1 MSAVRAVITSIIFL
15 WTLSLFQP
23 QGEVR
28 AQTDTDSVSSVD
40 ADWILPG
47 DESDSAV
54 WGIRGGVVFALW
66 PSEVEP
72 KAGGPRGLLRIGHNF
87 KGRIYLIN
95 FIAVEPVVEGEM
107 EFSEISPSRVD
118 GKVGK
123 FMWASDRKEE
133 PGRFRP
139 VAITKGNITHP
150 DPDNPEVEQLSLYI
164 FMEKF
169 LNEAHPYLKITI
181 RSDRPEEMGLQIFHQ
196 EDSARMD
203 RCALTATMG
212 NYSRARL
219 LYLKNEVVDSRRL
232 YEGYD
237 DIHFVEKEEY
247 TSEELLRDEDG
258 DFIAMVTSNESFSE
272 LSSWPQDSSYYERQ
286 WWRYRPFYKVTQY
299 WRKESTEY
307 DSSLQL
313 RVNGRAKYWSGG
325 SGDESDYIDIPGGVS
340 FENFEMREKYY
351 PGQKF
356 YFGITKK
363 SPEEMGLNVPQ
374 YQQQ

>member
-87 KGRIYLIN
+87 KGRTYLIN

-139 VAITKGNITHP
+139 AAITKGNITHP

-258 DFIAMVTSNESFSE
+258 DFLAMVTSNESFSE

-363 SPEEMGLNVPQ
+363 SPEEMDLNVPQ